1 MTMRRGKILFDVQ
14 EASTCLFFFHIST
27 QLNTRDIIAVGF
39 HVCTEMRAQHCVLC
53 VGVWV
58 CKLTLSPS
66 LQDTHAHTRT
76 SALMLHLT
84 CLFTASW
91 PFVVLANPRN
101 GFTLILSYYSAPC
114 SSIHVS
120 RSVLLVPFS
129 SSAFLLPCWLSSF
142 VRSPIDWLWL
152 SLERG
157 QLAFTIRI
165 LHLFCVIFL

>member
-14 EASTCLFFFHIST
+14 EASTCLFFFRIST

-39 HVCTEMRAQHCVLC
+39 HVCTEMRAQHCVC
-53 VGVWV
+53 GVWGVWMWRWV
-58 CKLTLSPS
+58 CKLTLSLN

-101 GFTLILSYYSAPC
+101 GFTLILSFSSAPC
-114 SSIHVS
+114 STAHVS
-120 RSVLLVPFS
+120 CSVLLVPFS
-129 SSAFLLPCWLSSF
+129 SFAFLLPC
-142 VRSPIDWLWL
+142 
-152 SLERG
+152 
-157 QLAFTIRI
+157 
-165 LHLFCVIFL
+165 